1 MSTPSPA
8 ASSAPTPRAAAVPG
22 GLARAGWLRSPT
34 LAAAAV
40 LALSLAIMLSAAIP
54 YREALLRDRL
64 SFLPAAAGR
73 VGLSVLSELKALG
86 QAARSVQVGLENH
99 PDMTQAEFD
108 RLVDQLKVRQNF
120 ASVMAVAFARKQVD
134 EFGRDHYYTELIA
147 PEAGN
152 ERLRGLDVISQSNNL
167 EALERALRSDEPTLS
182 APFRLV
188 QYGQRD
194 HLIDGIVMRLP
205 VLGRNNGEMTTEHGS
220 LAVSFQ
226 LSRLIDGATR
236 QAGTELPFELQLWVA
251 DQAGQLSSVYSS
263 AVAGVTAHGATDLG
277 EFAQALTFGGA
288 HWQLRLIPLPGAVD
302 GVDRALIWF
311 VGFGLLASF
320 GFSAFVWAQ
329 VRTRRQ
335 SERLAERMF
344 ASAQQS
350 EQRFK
355 QLSELL
361 PTATLMADEADGS
374 IDYVNVAGR
383 NLLRIGAENQSVVL
397 HQLLPRGEPDLA
409 ALSASD
415 MDLVDAL
422 NLDADE
428 HRVTVRALDGRD
440 FEASWRETRLL
451 VGNKTMRLVVIEDIT
466 ERTQLTTQLR
476 YQATHDS
483 VTGLFNR
490 REFDR
495 RLHQRVEHSAATG
508 RIEALLYVDLDQFK
522 LVNDTCG
529 HLAGDQLLV
538 DVAATLRRCV
548 GADGWVARLGGDEF
562 GIMMRA
568 ASVAEIRSAA
578 ERVRGAIEMMDFRWE
593 ERRYGLTAS
602 IGAVAIDGGRHVA
615 PRELLAFADTAC
627 YLAKEAGRNRVVVHE
642 ENRSSALR
650 RRAEMDWIPR
660 IRQALA
666 EDRLLL
672 CYQELR
678 PLRDEDKQRGAHFEL
693 LVRLRDEQGN
703 IVPPG
708 AFIPAAERFGVMP
721 EIDRWVVSY
730 ALRHFSRLHPQGDDI
745 GMCAINLSGATMSDE
760 SFPQFLLELLKSES
774 VRPERLCFEITE
786 TAAVTHFDRACALI
800 RSLQALGCKVAL
812 DDFGAGMSSFGYL
825 KNLPIDYLKIDGS
838 FIREIETDA
847 MSQSIVRA
855 VTEIGHRF
863 KTRVVAEF
871 VPGPS
876 ACDVLSDI
884 GVDFAQGF
892 AIHVPHEVVLDRA
905 PESHRETT
913 RPQ

>member
-1 MSTPSPA
+1 MSTQQHA
-8 ASSAPTPRAAAVPG
+8 A
-22 GLARAGWLRSPT
+22 WLRSPV
-34 LAAAAV
+34 LAAVAVFVLCMLLVVSAAV
-40 LALSLAIMLSAAIP
+40 P
-54 YREALLRDRL
+54 YREAMRRDRL
-64 SFLPAAAGR
+64 SFLPAAAER
-73 VGLSVLSELKALG
+73 VGRAVLSQLQALG
-86 QAARSVQVGLENH
+86 QAARAVQVGLENH
-99 PDMTQAEFD
+99 PDMNQAQFD
-108 RLVDQLKVRQNF
+108 RLVEQLQISRNF
-120 ASVMAVAFARKQVD
+120 PSVMAVAYARKQVD
-134 EFGRDHYYTELIA
+134 KDGRVHYYTELIA

-152 ERLRGLDVISQSNNL
+152 QRLRGLDVSSQANNL
-167 EALERALRSDEPTLS
+167 EALERSLRSDDPTLS

-194 HLIDGIVMRLP
+194 TLIDGIVMRLP
-205 VLGRNNGEMTTEHGS
+205 VLSRDRTRAAQEYGS

-236 QAGTELPFELQLWVA
+236 QAGSELPYEVQLAVRDA
-251 DQAGQLSSVYSS
+251 NGQMNAVYSS
-263 AVAGVTAHGATDLG
+263 ALAGLTAEGAGEHGEYTQPLR
-277 EFAQALTFGGA
+277 FGGA
-288 HWQLRLIPLPGAVD
+288 QWELRLVPSAAAVGGA
-302 GVDRALIWF
+302 GRAFAWF
-311 VGFGLLASF
+311 VGIGLFAAL
-320 GFSAFVWAQ
+320 GFAAFVWAQ
-329 VRTRRQ
+329 VRTRRR
-335 SERLAERMF
+335 SEWLAERMV

-361 PTATLMADEADGS
+361 PTAMLMADARSGS
-374 IDYVNVAGR
+374 LEYINAAGR
-383 NLLRIGAENQSVVL
+383 KLLRLAGDPRGVLL
-397 HQLLPRGEPDLA
+397 HQLLPRGEPAQADIA
-409 ALSASD
+409 GSD
-415 MDLVDAL
+415 MDLSDRL
-422 NLDADE
+422 DLDADE
-428 HRVTVRALDGRD
+428 QRVTVRALDGRE
-440 FEASWRETRLL
+440 FQASWRETSLT
-451 VGNKTMRLVVIEDIT
+451 VGANAMRLIVVEDIT
-466 ERTQLTTQLR
+466 ERSQLTTQLR
-476 YQATHDS
+476 YQASHDS

-538 DVAATLRRCV
+538 ELAATRRRCV
-548 GADGWVARLGGDEF
+548 GIDGWVARLGGDEF

-568 ASVAEIRSAA
+568 ASVLEIRKAG
-578 ERVRGAIEMMDFRWE
+578 ERVRAAVEAMDFQWE
-593 ERRYGLTAS
+593 GRRYGLTAS
-602 IGAVAIDGGRHVA
+602 IGAVAIDASSDVA
-615 PRELLAFADTAC
+615 ARELLALADTAC

-642 ENRSSALR
+642 ENQSTALR

-660 IRQALA
+660 IRLALA
-666 EDRLLL
+666 ENRLLL
-672 CYQELR
+672 CYQELQ
-678 PLRDEDKQRGAHFEL
+678 PLRQKAGSAGAHFEL

-703 IVPPG
+703 VVPPG

-730 ALRHFSRLHPQGDDI
+730 AIRNFDRLHPQGSEI

-760 SFPQFLLELLKSES
+760 SFPQFLLALLKSES

-800 RSLQALGCKVAL
+800 ASLQALGCKVAL

-863 KTRVVAEF
+863 RTRVVAEF
-871 VPGPS
+871 VPGAA
-876 ACDVLSDI
+876 ACRVLSEI

-892 AIHVPHEVVLDRA
+892 AIHVPQEIVLEPRDESVTAPSANLRA
-905 PESHRETT
+905 VLGES
-913 RPQ
+913 